1 MEGSCSSNSHS
12 SKVSIL
18 QTLGVAVMP
27 VLSLLAVNADRV
39 RISWVIRPGLLFIAL
54 AILILVGIKKVSKG
68 WKTTAVTS
76 SLLLFV
82 ILQFGRIPSWVT
94 STLTTF
100 FGPGFTGIQ
109 EMNHRIILTI
119 TFLVPISLVFGI
131 IFMIQKRPGWLQA
144 VDVLI
149 NIFVLS
155 SIITSLILIGQ
166 YALTVMQFDTERS
179 PISTN
184 AVQPTGGLTDLPDV
198 YYLILDAYG
207 RADVLQDIYGYDNS
221 EFLDFLDA
229 QGCYVAAQSIANY
242 TKTILSLITSLNL
255 DYVQHVIPESEP
267 RRVPADVLSTYLNQN
282 VVMQTFKDLGYQIVT
297 FESGFSL
304 TDITSTDYRL
314 DPIIHGL
321 NPFESI
327 LLSQSIVIY
336 PAEISILFNRTA
348 YGVSYSG
355 HIARQLYILD
365 TFPSLDLIPSPKFV
379 FAHVILPHPP
389 FVFQA
394 DGTMDLPDI
403 PFSYF
408 DADDYEGTLAEYQS
422 GYVEQLQYLN
432 TRLEEIVAAILAK
445 PGTPPVIILQAD
457 HGPRSTFT
465 WENPS
470 SQGIYET
477 FSIFNTYCL
486 PGKDY
491 DSFYPGISPV
501 NSFRVLFN
509 QYFGMNYPLMPDESY
524 YAHDWNSL
532 DQLKCVENQ
541 SKASGTE

>member
-1 MEGSCSSNSHS
+1 MEGSCLRFHHSN
-12 SKVSIL
+12 KVSIL

-39 RISWVIRPGLLFIAL
+39 RFSWIIRPALLFIAL
-54 AILILVGIKKVSKG
+54 AILILAAIRKFSYS

-76 SLLLFV
+76 SLLLLV
-82 ILQFGRIPSWVT
+82 ILQFGRIPPWVT

-100 FGPGFTGIQ
+100 FGPSYTGIQ
-109 EMNHRIILTI
+109 EKNHRILLTI
-119 TFLVPISLVFGI
+119 TFLVPIFLVFGI
-131 IFMIQKRPGWLQA
+131 IVMIYKRPGWLQ
-144 VDVLI
+144 VVNLLT

-155 SIITSLILIGQ
+155 SIVTSLILIGQ
-166 YALTVMQFDTERS
+166 HALTAMQFDTERS
-179 PISTN
+179 PISSNT
-184 AVQPTGGLTDLPDV
+184 VQPTGDLTDLPDV
-198 YYLILDAYG
+198 YYLIMDAYG

-229 QGCYVAAQSIANY
+229 QGCYVATQSIANY

-255 DYVQHVIPESEP
+255 DYVQNVIPESEP

-282 VVMQTFKDLGYQIVT
+282 VVMQTFKQHGYKIVT

-304 TDITSTDYRL
+304 TDITTDDYHL
-314 DPIIHGL
+314 DTIIHGL

-327 LLSQSIVIY
+327 LLSQSIVVY
-336 PAEISILFNRTA
+336 PAEISILFNRMA
-348 YGVSYSG
+348 YGVSYRG
-355 HIARQLYILD
+355 HIARQEYILD
-365 TFPSLDLIPSPKFV
+365 TFPTLDVIPSPKFV

-394 DGTMDLPDI
+394 DGTVDLPDI

-408 DADDYEGTLAEYQS
+408 DADDYEGTLDEYQS

-432 TRLEEIVAAILAK
+432 TRLEEIIATILAK

-470 SQGIYET
+470 SQGIHET
-477 FSIFNTYCL
+477 FSIFNTYCF
-486 PGKDY
+486 PGRSY
-491 DSFYPGISPV
+491 DSLYPGISPV

-509 QYFGMNYPLMPDESY
+509 LYFGTNNPLMPDESY
-524 YAHDWNSL
+524 YAHYWNSL
-532 DQLKCVENQ
+532 DQLKRVENQ
-541 SKASGTE
+541 

>member
-1 MEGSCSSNSHS
+1 MDDSHAR
-12 SKVSIL
+12 KNHVKNFSIL
-18 QTLGVAVMP
+18 QTLGTAIMP
-27 VLSLLAVNADRV
+27 VLGLLAVNADRV
-39 RISWVIRPGLLFIAL
+39 RLSWIIRPGLFFIAL
-54 AILILVGIKKVSKG
+54 AIVILAGVKKFSKG
-68 WKTTAVTS
+68 WMTTAVTS

-94 STLTTF
+94 SMLTTF

-109 EMNHRIILTI
+109 EENHRILLTI
-119 TFLVPISLVFGI
+119 TFLVPICLVFGI
-131 IFMIQKRPGWLQA
+131 IFMIHKRPGWLRA

-166 YALTVMQFDTERS
+166 HALTAMQFDTERA
-179 PISTN
+179 PISANT
-184 AVQPTGGLTDLPDV
+184 VQPIGELTDLPDV

-207 RADVLQDIYGYDNS
+207 RGDVLQDVYGYDNS
-221 EFLDFLDA
+221 EFLDFLNA
-229 QGCYVAAQSIANY
+229 QGCYVGTQSIANY

-255 DYVQHVIPESEP
+255 DYVQNVIPESEP
-267 RRVPADVLSTYLNQN
+267 RSVPADVLSTYLNQN
-282 VVMQTFKDLGYQIVT
+282 VVMQNFRDLGYKIVT

-304 TDITSTDYRL
+304 TDISTADYHL
-314 DPIIHGL
+314 DPVIHGL

-336 PAEISILFNRTA
+336 PAEISILFNRMA
-348 YGVSYSG
+348 FGVSYSG
-355 HIARQLYILD
+355 HIARQQYILD
-365 TFPSLDLIPSPKFV
+365 TFPSLDVIPGPKFV

-394 DGTMDLPDI
+394 DGTVDLPDI

-408 DADDYEGTLAEYQS
+408 DADDYEGTLDEYQS
-422 GYVEQLQYLN
+422 GYVAQLQYLN
-432 TRLEEIVAAILAK
+432 TRLEEIIAAILAK

-457 HGPRSTFT
+457 HGPRSTFI

-470 SQGIYET
+470 SEGIHET
-477 FSIFNTYCL
+477 FSIFNAYCF

-491 DSFYPGISPV
+491 DSLYPGISPV

-509 QYFGMNYPLMPDESY
+509 LYFGFNYLLMPDESY
-524 YAHDWNSL
+524 YAYYWNSL
-532 DQLKCVENQ
+532 DQLQRIENQ
-541 SKASGTE
+541 

>member
-1 MEGSCSSNSHS
+1 MEGTCSSNSHS
-12 SKVSIL
+12 SKVRIL
-18 QTLGVAVMP
+18 QTLGFAVMP
-27 VLSLLAVNADRV
+27 VFSLLAVNADRV
-39 RISWVIRPGLLFIAL
+39 RLSWIIRPSLIFTAL
-54 AILILVGIKKVSKG
+54 AILMLVGIKKLSKG

-100 FGPGFTGIQ
+100 FGPSYIGIQ
-109 EMNHRIILTI
+109 EENHRIILTI
-119 TFLVPISLVFGI
+119 TFLVPICLIFGI
-131 IFMIQKRPGWLQA
+131 IFMIHKRPGWLQA

-149 NIFVLS
+149 NIYVLS
-155 SIITSLILIGQ
+155 SIVTSLILIGQ
-166 YALTVMQFDTERS
+166 HAVTAKQFDAERS
-179 PISTN
+179 PISANTIES
-184 AVQPTGGLTDLPDV
+184 TGELSELPDV

-229 QGCYVAAQSIANY
+229 QGCYVGTQSIANY

-282 VVMQTFKDLGYQIVT
+282 VVMQTFKDLGYEIVA

-304 TDITSTDYRL
+304 TDITSADYHL
-314 DPIIHGL
+314 DSIIHGL

-327 LLSQSIVIY
+327 LLSQSIVVY
-336 PAEISILFNRTA
+336 PAEISILFNRMA
-348 YGVSYSG
+348 YGVSYRG
-355 HIARQLYILD
+355 HIARQEYILD
-365 TFPSLDLIPSPKFV
+365 TFPSLDVIPGPKFV

-394 DGTMDLPDI
+394 DGTVDLPDM

-408 DADDYEGTLAEYQS
+408 DADDYRGTLEEYQS

-432 TRLEEIVAAILAK
+432 SRLEEIIAAILAK

-465 WENPS
+465 WKDPS

-477 FSIFNTYCL
+477 FSIFNAYCL

-491 DSFYPGISPV
+491 DSLYPGISPV

-509 QYFGMNYPLMPDESY
+509 LYFGMNYPLMPDESY
-524 YAHDWNSL
+524 YAYYWNSL
-532 DQLKCVENQ
+532 DQLKPVENQ
-541 SKASGTE
+541 